1 MAIRKTS
8 LDIDEELLDK
18 VRGILGTRTLKET
31 VEEAFRE
38 IVRDRA
44 RREEVEALASM
55 EGMDLDD
62 PEVMAGAWRP

>member
-1 MAIRKTS
+1 MAVRQTS
-8 LDIDEELLDK
+8 LDIDEDLLER

-38 IVRDRA
+38 IVREQA

-55 EGMDLDD
+55 DGMDLND
-62 PEVMAGAWRP
+62 PDIMTRAWRP

>member
-1 MAIRKTS
+1 
-8 LDIDEELLDK
+8 
-18 VRGILGTRTLKET
+18 LKET

-38 IVRDRA
+38 IVRERA

-62 PEVMAGAWRP
+62 PAVMARAWRP

>member
-8 LDIDEELLDK
+8 LDIDEELLEK

-38 IVRDRA
+38 IVREQA

-55 EGMDLDD
+55 DGMDLSDQ
-62 PEVMAGAWRP
+62 EVMSRAWRS

>member
-1 MAIRKTS
+1 MATRKTS
-8 LDIDEELLDK
+8 LDIDEELLER

-38 IVRDRA
+38 IVRDQA
-44 RREEVEALASM
+44 RREEVQALASM

-62 PEVMAGAWRP
+62 PEVMAGAWRS

>member
-1 MAIRKTS
+1 MAVRKTS
-8 LDIDEELLDK
+8 LDIDEELLEK

-38 IVRDRA
+38 IVREQA

-55 EGMDLDD
+55 DGMDLND
-62 PEVMAGAWRP
+62 PEIMARAWRP

>member
-1 MAIRKTS
+1 MAMRKTS
-8 LDIDEELLDK
+8 LDIDEELLEK

-38 IVRDRA
+38 IVRERA

-62 PEVMAGAWRP
+62 PAVMARAWRP